1 MKAVVLVGGFG
12 TRLRPLT
19 HQIPKQMLSVA
30 GDTMLERVVRRL
42 KGFGVTEV
50 VLSLGYRPDVF
61 LAAFPNGKVAGVP
74 VRYAVESEPLDTAGA
89 IKFAAAEGEIDST
102 FLVVNGDVI
111 CDFDIRRLLDSHL
124 RNKGK
129 ATIALVPVDDPSA
142 FGVVPTDEE
151 GRVLAFIEKPKRE
164 EAPTNYINA
173 GIYVLEPE
181 ALDSVKVGQRVS
193 IERVVFPHLVAS
205 GELFAEHFD
214 GYWVDAGTIENFF
227 KVSQDFRLRM
237 VRDLFLRDELVGEIP
252 DGYAVVGDSLI
263 SKSARVSPEAT
274 VSRSVIGD
282 GVVVERGAQVEHS
295 IIMDEAIIARFA
307 RVSESIIG
315 CEVEVPSEAIVE
327 ERSVLASGCD
337 LSSGER
343 LSGQKIPN

>member
-61 LAAFPNGKVAGVP
+61 LAAFPNGKVADVP
-74 VRYAVESEPLDTAGA
+74 VSYAVENEPLDTAGA
-89 IKFAAAEGEIDST
+89 IKFAASEGGIDST

-111 CDFDIRRLLDSHL
+111 CDFDIRQLLESHA
-124 RNKGK
+124 RNMGK

-142 FGVVPTDEE
+142 FGVVPTDDE

-181 ALDSVKVGQRVS
+181 ALDSVELGQRVS
-193 IERVVFPHLVAS
+193 IERVVFPALVEA

-237 VRDLFLRDELVGEIP
+237 VGDFFVQDELVGQIP
-252 DGYAVVGDSLI
+252 QGYLVVGDSLI
-263 SKSARVSPEAT
+263 AKSARVSPEAT
-274 VSRSVIGD
+274 VDRSVIGD
-282 GVVVERGAQVEHS
+282 NVVIERGAHIEHS
-295 IIMDEAIIARFA
+295 IVMDEAIIAKFA

-337 LSSGER
+337 LNSGER